1 MQHITHPNINM
12 RRHDYTMKFTTASLK
27 TLTKKIN
34 YSTAL
39 GILLSIILFAFI
51 IAFAANDPLSFINL
65 TGLAIV
71 IGGTI
76 AAILLSY
83 PLKDIKHG
91 LKSIKLIF
99 FYEDLNPEK
108 EANEIVAVAQMWF
121 NKDKVSIE
129 NTIDNIN
136 NPYLKTG
143 FQLIVDNTP
152 VEDILSLL
160 KWRIAR
166 LRAKEKAEANIF
178 YSLAAYSP
186 AFGMLGTLIGMINM
200 LQIIEL
206 KDIAGIS
213 YNMGVALITTFYG
226 LIMANLIFNPIA
238 IKLERRTE
246 QRIMIMSMIMEGIT
260 LIADRRSPSFVR
272 ETLRSFIMHY
282 DNELKD

>member
-1 MQHITHPNINM
+1 MNLN
-12 RRHDYTMKFTTASLK
+12 KSSVK
-27 TLTKKIN
+27 SLTKKIN
-34 YSTAL
+34 HSTAI
-39 GILLSIILFAFI
+39 GVFLSIILFIFI
-51 IAFAANDPLSFINL
+51 VAFAANDPLSFINL
-65 TGLAIV
+65 SGLVIV
-71 IGGTI
+71 IGGTV
-76 AAILLSY
+76 AAIFLSY
-83 PLKDIKHG
+83 PLRDIKHG
-91 LKSIKLIF
+91 LKSLKLVF
-99 FYEDLNPEK
+99 FYEDLNPQK
-108 EANEIVAVAQMWF
+108 EANEIVAVSQMWF
-121 NKDKVSIE
+121 NRNTTAIE
-129 NTIDNIN
+129 NIIDNIN

-178 YSLAAYSP
+178 YSLASYSP
-186 AFGMLGTLIGMINM
+186 AFGMLGTLIAMTNM

-213 YNMGVALITTFYG
+213 HNMGTALVTTFYG
-226 LIMANLIFNPIA
+226 LIMANLVFHPIA

-272 ETLRSFIMHY
+272 ETLKSFIKHY
-282 DNELKD
+282 DDELKD

>member
-1 MQHITHPNINM
+1 
-12 RRHDYTMKFTTASLK
+12 MKFNKPLIKALP
-27 TLTKKIN
+27 KKVN
-34 YSTAL
+34 YSTAV
-39 GILLSIILFAFI
+39 GILLSIMLFIFI
-51 IAFAANDPLSFINL
+51 IVFAANDPLSFMNP
-65 TGLAIV
+65 TGLVIV

-76 AAILLSY
+76 AAIFLSY
-83 PLKDIKHG
+83 PLRDIKHG
-91 LKSIKLIF
+91 LKSLKLIF
-99 FYEDLNPEK
+99 FYESLNPQR
-108 EANEIVAVAQMWF
+108 EANEIIAVSQMWF
-121 NKDKVSIE
+121 NKDKLSIE
-129 NTIDNIN
+129 NTIESIN

-143 FQLIVDNTP
+143 FQLVVDHTP

-186 AFGMLGTLIGMINM
+186 AFGMLGTLIAMINM

-213 YNMGVALITTFYG
+213 YSMGTALITTFYG

-246 QRIMIMSMIMEGIT
+246 QRIMIMSMVMEGIT
-260 LIADRRSPSFVR
+260 LIADRRSPSFIR
-272 ETLRSFIMHY
+272 ETLKSFIMHY